1 MSPDQFTRLQLDRHQ
16 RHKLTWRPYS
26 QPQEGAVHHFIQM
39 GTSSSG
45 LEAKPMKR
53 ISCLVSV
60 VAMLLMVCSPMLAA
74 QEAETKMTTPLADE
88 AEADTT
94 YEPENALEMGE
105 ISGADEY
112 YRLCA
117 VCHGEQGRGDG
128 PMARVLKTPP
138 PNLTLLAKNNGG
150 HFPFLSVL
158 EMIDGRN
165 MIAVHGSREM
175 PVWGESLARD
185 YDQFIARTIELE
197 LLLHLDSLQV
207 K

>member
-1 MSPDQFTRLQLDRHQ
+1 METP
-16 RHKLTWRPYS
+16 
-26 QPQEGAVHHFIQM
+26 
-39 GTSSSG
+39 SSG
-45 LEAKPMKR
+45 QKDKLMKR
-53 ISCLVSV
+53 VFCLVSV
-60 VAMLLMVCSPMLAA
+60 VALLLTVGSPTQAA
-74 QEAETKMTTPLADE
+74 KAAESKMTSPSVDE
-88 AEADTT
+88 AGTDTT

-117 VCHGEQGRGDG
+117 VCHGEGGRGDG

-165 MIAVHGSREM
+165 IIAVHGSREM
-175 PVWGESLARD
+175 PVWGESLTRD

-197 LLLHLDSLQV
+197 MLLHINSLQV

>member
-1 MSPDQFTRLQLDRHQ
+1 
-16 RHKLTWRPYS
+16 
-26 QPQEGAVHHFIQM
+26 
-39 GTSSSG
+39 
-45 LEAKPMKR
+45 MKNV
-53 ISCLVSV
+53 SCLVSA
-60 VAMLLMVCSPMLAA
+60 VAFFLMVCSPTHAA

-88 AEADTT
+88 AKPDMT
-94 YEPENALEMGE
+94 YEPENAFEMGE

-117 VCHGEQGRGDG
+117 VCHGEAGRGDG

-150 HFPFLSVL
+150 HFPFLRVL
-158 EMIDGRN
+158 AMIDGRN
-165 MIAVHGSREM
+165 MIEVHGSREM
-175 PVWGESLARD
+175 PVWGESLTRD

-197 LLLHLDSLQV
+197 MLLHINSLQV

>member
-1 MSPDQFTRLQLDRHQ
+1 MKTPSPGQKD
-16 RHKLTWRPYS
+16 KL
-26 QPQEGAVHHFIQM
+26 
-39 GTSSSG
+39 
-45 LEAKPMKR
+45 MKR
-53 ISCLVSV
+53 VFCLVSI
-60 VAMLLMVCSPMLAA
+60 VALLLTVGSPTQAA
-74 QEAETKMTTPLADE
+74 QAAESKMTSPSVDEAET
-88 AEADTT
+88 DTT

-117 VCHGEQGRGDG
+117 VCHGEEGRGDG
-128 PMARVLKTPP
+128 PMSRMLKTPP

-175 PVWGESLARD
+175 PVWGQSLTRD
-185 YDQFIARTIELE
+185 YDRFVARTIELE
-197 LLLHLDSLQV
+197 LLLHLNSLQV

>member
-1 MSPDQFTRLQLDRHQ
+1 
-16 RHKLTWRPYS
+16 
-26 QPQEGAVHHFIQM
+26 
-39 GTSSSG
+39 
-45 LEAKPMKR
+45 MKR
-53 ISCLVSV
+53 VTCLVSV
-60 VAMLLMVCSPMLAA
+60 VALLMTVCSPSQAA
-74 QEAETKMTTPLADE
+74 QDAETGTPAPLVDE
-88 AEADTT
+88 AEPDMT

-117 VCHGEQGRGDG
+117 VCHGEGGRGDG

-138 PNLTLLAKNNGG
+138 PNLTLLAKNNDG
-150 HFPFLSVL
+150 HFPFLRVL

-165 MIAVHGSREM
+165 MIAVHGSRDM
-175 PVWGESLARD
+175 PVWGESLTRD

-197 LLLHLDSLQV
+197 LMLHLNSLQV